1 MAEPLLNQLYELLQ
15 AELKAERLEK
25 VPKTLYKDVATQ
37 VKAIRNGA
45 NATEKNVISMLTAR
59 EREMLFRLA
68 KRLLEV
74 RVRKISRSLDEVN
87 GANLTP
93 EEKYVTEPTS
103 LSTKRFQKVSRAI
116 WNGQTAVLDS
126 VAESVASRY
135 VIVRFLQPSP
145 ATVGTDLARYGP
157 FEKEDVA
164 VLPLENAKPLLK
176 QGIVTEVWVED

>member
-1 MAEPLLNQLYELLQ
+1 MPDPLLNQLNDLLQ
-15 AELKAERLEK
+15 AELKSERLEK
-25 VPKTLYKDVATQ
+25 IPKTIYKDVALH

-45 NATEKNVISMLTAR
+45 NSSEKNVINMLTAK
-59 EREMLFRLA
+59 ERDLLFRLA

-74 RVRKISRSLDEVN
+74 RVKKISKSLDEVN
-87 GANLTP
+87 GANLAA
-93 EEKYVTEPTS
+93 EEKYVTEPMG
-103 LSTKRFQKVSRAI
+103 LSAKRFQKVRQAL
-116 WNGQTAVLDS
+116 WNGQTAVLES
-126 VAESVASRY
+126 VSESVASRY